1 MQAGAIVCPM
11 DRQITDVGGGGV
23 WDLKK
28 NFALIELME
37 KLQLGTVNCSNASKS
52 LPANA
57 ISCSSSSTNVSI
69 TAYFC
74 MSNFLCLHFSKRDR
88 RMFW

>member
-1 MQAGAIVCPM
+1 M

-37 KLQLGTVNCSNASKS
+37 KLQLGAV
-52 LPANA
+52 
-57 ISCSSSSTNVSI
+57 SCSASSSTPDSTSHLSTKKAKVI
-69 TAYFC
+69 
-74 MSNFLCLHFSKRDR
+74 
-88 RMFW
+88 

>member
-1 MQAGAIVCPM
+1 LLQAGTIVCPM

-37 KLQLGTVNCSNASKS
+37 KLQLGAV
-52 LPANA
+52 
-57 ISCSSSSTNVSI
+57 SCSSSTDHVQNSSSS
-69 TAYFC
+69 AQ
-74 MSNFLCLHFSKRDR
+74 SSKVGI
-88 RMFW
+88 WYLLQKLYG